1 MSVNSKMTAIADEV
15 RVLSGTTDIMGL
27 DLMASHIGDANG
39 NIDVES
45 DLILQITD
53 ALNNKVGGTSL
64 NFEVVGNPQPSN
76 PKENTIWINTDIP
89 IAEWRVGKTNP
100 YEFAQ
105 KFSGFSITEGYINHY
120 DNVVHDEEW
129 NTTELI
135 QIPDDAVSVTVPTM
149 SIISASVSH
158 RFLDSNGNTVST
170 VERDATNPTYAI
182 PGGAKALQAS
192 MHATDPDYIVFH
204 MNETD
209 AGDVWIVSDDQS
221 KNFEFNALK
230 QNGIQICPVSAKQYV
245 GGAWVDVNVQSYQ
258 NGEWVDW
265 ITYVYLYNSG
275 DECVDI
281 TGGWTTKAIKWD
293 SASESTAKAPTLSKN
308 ETNMVMGQSG
318 SKYCGFVHTVNKINI
333 SGCKTICFK
342 GIMYND
348 SGGTNAIYF
357 ARFVLLSK
365 FGTYAGENHVARVN
379 NNLSTETQTYCIDL
393 SGVTVTEVYV
403 AFQLYDKAS
412 HITVEKVWLE
422 K

>member
-1 MSVNSKMTAIADEV
+1 MEQMKTLTLGGNSYEIVDEEARKAIAA
-15 RVLSGTTDIMGL
+15 LSGGGDGSVRANFSVVAYPTAEEMTLSAPDNNTIGIVTEVDIMRTVVSPVRPSDPAEGTVWI
-27 DLMASHIGDANG
+27 SIGDSGTNT
-39 NIDVES
+39 
-45 DLILQITD
+45 LH
-53 ALNNKVGGTSL
+53 ALNAGGL
-64 NFEVVGNPQPSN
+64 EFG
-76 PKENTIWINTDIP
+76 TIFLQY
-89 IAEWRVGKTNP
+89 AE
-100 YEFAQ
+100 
-105 KFSGFSITEGYINHY
+105 
-120 DNVVHDEEW
+120 
-129 NTTELI
+129 
-135 QIPDDAVSVTVPTM
+135 
-149 SIISASVSH
+149 
-158 RFLDSNGNTVST
+158 
-170 VERDATNPTYAI
+170 
-182 PGGAKALQAS
+182 
-192 MHATDPDYIVFH
+192 
-204 MNETD
+204 
-209 AGDVWIVSDDQS
+209 
-221 KNFEFNALK
+221 
-230 QNGIQICPVSAKQYV
+230 QYV
-245 GGAWVDVNVQSYQ
+245 
-258 NGEWVDW
+258 NGEWIVAKVMIYQNSEWKDW

-393 SGVTVTEVYV
+393 SGVTETEVYV